1 MELIPS
7 VRNVV
12 AKSKAVFA
20 VVFALSGCGAGP
32 TEPIIADYSILF
44 IGNSLTYTN
53 DLPQTL
59 ERLLSY
65 SDHGEVEVES
75 IAHPNYGLEDHWYR
89 GTAGESITKGNWD
102 VVIMQQGPSAT
113 EGRPSLLEYSQR
125 FAELIKLG
133 GATPAMFMIWPSA
146 SRRSDMFGVS
156 DSYKTAAELTEGLLF
171 PVGEAWTLIWAR
183 DSSISLYG
191 SDGFH
196 PSKTGSYLAALVMY
210 QQLANRDPRELPA
223 DAAKINLPEEVVRL
237 LQKAAF
243 DANELHARILTS
255 SS

>member
-1 MELIPS
+1 MPS
-7 VRNVV
+7 FRKVV
-12 AKSKAVFA
+12 GKSKALFT

-32 TEPIIADYSILF
+32 TEPIIADYSVLF

-53 DLPQTL
+53 DLPLTL

-65 SDHGEVEVES
+65 SDLGEVKAES

-89 GTAGESITKGNWD
+89 SSAGESITKGDWD

-133 GATPAMFMIWPSA
+133 GATPAMFMVWPSV
-146 SRRSDMFGVS
+146 SRLSDMFGVS
-156 DSYKTAAELTEGLLF
+156 DSYKTAAELTDGLIF

-183 DSSISLYG
+183 DASTPLYG

-210 QQLANRDPRELPA
+210 QQLANRDPRDLPA
-223 DAAKINLPEEVVRL
+223 NAAKTNLSEDVIRL

-243 DANELHARILTS
+243 DANELHARILGS
-255 SS
+255 SN

>member
-156 DSYKTAAELTEGLLF
+156 DSYKTAAELTEGFFFRLAKHGHSYGLGIHRSRSTAATDFTRAKQEVTWRHSSRISNLRIEILASCQPMRRRLICPKKWFDFSRKLLLTQTSF
-171 PVGEAWTLIWAR
+171 MPV
-183 DSSISLYG
+183 
-191 SDGFH
+191 F
-196 PSKTGSYLAALVMY
+196 
-210 QQLANRDPRELPA
+210 
-223 DAAKINLPEEVVRL
+223 
-237 LQKAAF
+237 
-243 DANELHARILTS
+243 
-255 SS
+255 

>member
-1 MELIPS
+1 MPS

-12 AKSKAVFA
+12 AKSKAVFV

-53 DLPQTL
+53 DLPLTL
-59 ERLLSY
+59 KRLLSY
-65 SDHGEVEVES
+65 SDLGEVEVES

-89 GTAGESITKGNWD
+89 SSAGESITQEDWD
-102 VVIMQQGPSAT
+102 VVILQQGPSAT

-125 FAELIKLG
+125 FSELIKIG
-133 GATPAMFMIWPSA
+133 GATPALFMVWPSIT
-146 SRRSDMFGVS
+146 RRSDMFGVS
-156 DSYKTAAELTEGLLF
+156 DSYKTAAELTDGLLF
-171 PVGEAWTLIWAR
+171 PVGEAWTLIWDR
-183 DSSISLYG
+183 DSSIRLYS

-196 PSKTGSYLAALVMY
+196 PSKAGSYLAALVMY

-223 DAAKINLPEEVVRL
+223 NAANTDLTENVVRL

-243 DANELHARILTS
+243 DANELHARVVGS
-255 SS
+255 SR